1 MDTNALQKTG
11 LGQAIVNAS
20 STTKTVLSIAGT
32 AGSMLSFYHGYK
44 RNNGSF
50 LWGLWW
56 FVMGG
61 FFWPIT
67 LTYAY
72 SQGFAKPSKA
82 LPVGAR

>member
-1 MDTNALQKTG
+1 MGTLQLKG
-11 LGQAIVNAS
+11 QSLGKAIINAS
-20 STTKTVLSIAGT
+20 PYTKAALSIAGT

-56 FVMGG
+56 FIMGG

-72 SQGFAKPSKA
+72 AQGFAKPS
-82 LPVGAR
+82 R